1 MSNGVNGT
9 MTLGKTHALRRL
21 IHGCSRVVYIIGG
34 AGGMLGL
41 TFLIV
46 ADICL
51 RYLFNRPIVSSNELV
66 MFLMAVVVFSALSYT
81 ETLDGHV
88 RIDLVIS
95 RFPQGA
101 QSALRVVTSI
111 LSLCLFALITQ
122 QNVVRAKALQIEGLR
137 SPILHVP
144 VYPFYLF
151 VAFGCALLCLVLL
164 INVLF
169 SLMPRGKE

>member
-1 MSNGVNGT
+1 MI
-9 MTLGKTHALRRL
+9 LGNAHTLRRK
-21 IHGCSRVVYIIGG
+21 IHGFSRLVYTIGG
-34 AGGMLGL
+34 AGGMIGL

-46 ADICL
+46 ADVCL
-51 RYLFNRPIVSSNELV
+51 RYLFNHPIVSSNELV
-66 MFLMAVVVFSALSYT
+66 MFMMAIVVFSALSYT

-95 RFPQGA
+95 SLPRRVQGA
-101 QSALRVVTSI
+101 LRGLTSI
-111 LSLCLFALITQ
+111 LSLVLFALIAQ
-122 QNVVRAKALQIEGLR
+122 QNIVRAKSLRIEGLT

-164 INVLF
+164 VNIVA
-169 SLMPRGKE
+169 SLMPTDEESVEE

>member
-1 MSNGVNGT
+1 
-9 MTLGKTHALRRL
+9 MTLDNAHYLRRK
-21 IHGCSRVVYIIGG
+21 IHGFSRAVYIIGG
-34 AGGMLGL
+34 AGGMIGL

-46 ADICL
+46 ADVCL
-51 RYLFNRPIVSSNELV
+51 RYLFNHPIVSSNELV
-66 MFLMAVVVFSALSYT
+66 MFMMAIVVFSALSYT

-95 RFPQGA
+95 RLPRRAQGA
-101 QSALRVVTSI
+101 LRGVTSI
-111 LSLCLFALITQ
+111 LSLGLFALIAQ
-122 QNVVRAKALQIEGLR
+122 QNIVRAKALRIEGLT

-164 INVLF
+164 VNMVA
-169 SLMPRGKE
+169 SLMPEDEESVEE

>member
-1 MSNGVNGT
+1 MKFGNT
-9 MTLGKTHALRRL
+9 RALRRI
-21 IHGCSRVVYIIGG
+21 IHRCSRVVYIIGG
-34 AGGMLGL
+34 AGGMLAL

-46 ADICL
+46 ADVCL
-51 RYLFNRPIVSSNELV
+51 RYLFNRPITSSNELV

-95 RFPQGA
+95 RISPRA
-101 QSALRVVTSI
+101 QSALRGVMSI
-111 LSLCLFALITQ
+111 LSLGLFAVIAQ
-122 QNVVRAKALQIEGLR
+122 QNIVRAKALRIEGLT

-151 VAFGCALLCLVLL
+151 AAFGCALLCVVLL
-164 INVLF
+164 IHLLV
-169 SLMPRGKE
+169 SLIPKGEE